1 MVTVFSLDNY
11 EEINSLSVSLEYSLT
26 EQNKVLKSNSKTV
39 FIDLIFNFGTIC
51 I

>member
-1 MVTVFSLDNY
+1 MSNGLTKMLCQGDIKNVL
-11 EEINSLSVSLEYSLT
+11 IEYSLT

>member
-1 MVTVFSLDNY
+1 MKHLGFVGKSTEYLG
-11 EEINSLSVSLEYSLT
+11 YSLT

>member
-1 MVTVFSLDNY
+1 MNDKLKKVTKY
-11 EEINSLSVSLEYSLT
+11 SVSIEYSLT